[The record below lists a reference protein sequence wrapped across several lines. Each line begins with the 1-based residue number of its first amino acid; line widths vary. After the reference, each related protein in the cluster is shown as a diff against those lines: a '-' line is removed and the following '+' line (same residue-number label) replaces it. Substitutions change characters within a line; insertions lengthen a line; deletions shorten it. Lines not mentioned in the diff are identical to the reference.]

1 MPLEASSGFT
11 TNSVFWLRS
20 LSETEQGP
28 TRRVLE
34 DLEPFFKELDLPFQ
48 LIDVNTAADLYI
60 VLDQLATLP
69 VKPILQLDM
78 HGTQQGILLAKSGE
92 LAPWGEVI
100 RRLRDI
106 NLKSRANLCVVA
118 GVCFAYYALM
128 QVSIALASPVQILVA
143 PDREVSVGIL
153 EDGLGSFYK
162 ALFRGL
168 DISEAQAR
176 YLADPFKIFHAEK
189 FFVITLCRYIR
200 DSCKG
205 KGGAVRRERLLT
217 EVLLDGRPRD
227 SRLLREI
234 RRQIKEGTKPSQQLV
249 DRYARTFLIDRPCPF
264 SIDQLV
270 EEVEQASRNIP
281 RANQRTKG

>member
-1 MPLEASSGFT
+1 MPLEASSGFS

-48 LIDVNTAADLYI
+48 LIDVNTAADLYM
-60 VLDQLATLP
+60 VLDKIATLP
-69 VKPILQLDM
+69 VKPISQLDM
-78 HGTQQGILLAKSGE
+78 HGAKQGLVLAKSAE
-92 LAPWGEVI
+92 IAPWDEI
-100 RRLRDI
+100 IPRLRDI
-106 NLKSRANLCVVA
+106 NINSSANLCVVA
-118 GVCFAYYALM
+118 GVCFAYYALT
-128 QVSIALASPVQILVA
+128 QVSISLASPVKILVA

-189 FFVITLCRYIR
+189 FFVITLCRYTR
-200 DSCKG
+200 DLCKV

-217 EVLLDGRPRD
+217 EVLLDGRTRD

-234 RRQIKEGTKPSQQLV
+234 RKQIKEGTKPSQELV
-249 DRYARTFLIDRPCPF
+249 DRYARAFLIDRPCPF

-270 EEVEQASRNIP
+270 EEVERASINYR
-281 RANQRTKG
+281 